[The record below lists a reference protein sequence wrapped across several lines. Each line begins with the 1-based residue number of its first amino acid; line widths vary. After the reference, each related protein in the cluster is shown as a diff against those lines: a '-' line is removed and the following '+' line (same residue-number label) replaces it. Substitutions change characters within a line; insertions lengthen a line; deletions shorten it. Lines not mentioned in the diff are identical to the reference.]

1 VKTPKPAFNVFG
13 VPVFLP
19 PSSAFGV
26 ALISYFA
33 LPSSQAALNS
43 DSNDLPTLG
52 LALLHGIL
60 LYAVILVH
68 EIGHVVAAKRYGY
81 PVINVVLHIVGGHTA
96 FKNRFTRPRHQFV
109 VAIAGPLVTF
119 LPGLFAFGLLQFSSS
134 PAVQSLAEWTLWASI
149 IGGVVNLLP
158 GLPLDG
164 GAALSAVVWNR
175 TGDALK
181 GQFAAAYGGLGVSSL
196 WVIFPFI
203 AGAILGFVP
212 GWSDLL
218 LSWFIG
224 TWLAFQAWSQ
234 IQSLKRVKNDGGI
247 PTESMIDYEWSL
259 KVRRAIGLEST
270 ATLTEAI
277 ELMDNSK
284 AGAVLLMKDDSVHAL
299 MLEELIELEKSNP
312 SNTVPTRTALSASR
326 RIFDYDFLSRNV
338 ELDEF
343 RKILETS
350 TSQEWIVLDASN
362 KIYGVA
368 YRKDQDLL

>member
-1 VKTPKPAFNVFG
+1 MKTPKPAFNVFG

-26 ALISYFA
+26 LLISYFA
-33 LPSSQAALNS
+33 LPTSQAALNS
-43 DSNDLPTLG
+43 VSNDIPTLA

-60 LYAVILVH
+60 LYLVILVH

-81 PVINVVLHIVGGHTA
+81 PVINVVLHIIGGHTA
-96 FKNRFTRPRHQFV
+96 FKNRFSRPRHQFV

-119 LPGLFAFGLLQFSSS
+119 IPAVFAFGLLQFSPT
-134 PAVQSLAEWTLWASI
+134 PAVESLAQWTLWASV

-158 GLPLDG
+158 GVPLDG

-181 GQFAAAYGGLGVSSL
+181 GQFAAAYGGLAVSAL
-196 WVIFPFI
+196 WAMFPFI
-203 AGAILGFVP
+203 AGAALGFVP

-224 TWLAFQAWSQ
+224 TWLAFQAWTQ
-234 IQSLKRVKNDGGI
+234 IQSLNRIKKNGGI
-247 PTESMIDYEWSL
+247 VAEPVADTEWSL
-259 KVRRAIGLEST
+259 KVRRAIGLDST
-270 ATLTEAI
+270 ATITEAI

-284 AGAVLLMKDDSVHAL
+284 AGAILLMKDEAVYAL
-299 MLEELIELEKSNP
+299 VLEELIELEKS
-312 SNTVPTRTALSASR
+312 SNKEAIDTRTALSASR
-326 RIFDYDFLSRNV
+326 RIFDYDFLSQSV
-338 ELDEF
+338 DITEF
-343 RKILETS
+343 RKILDTS
-350 TSQEWIVLDASN
+350 TSQEWIVLDATN

-368 YRKDQDLL
+368 YRKDQGLT

>member
-43 DSNDLPTLG
+43 VSNDLPTLG

-119 LPGLFAFGLLQFSSS
+119 LPGLFAFGLLQFSPS

-181 GQFAAAYGGLGVSSL
+181 GQFAAAYGGLAVSSL

-203 AGAILGFVP
+203 AGAILEFVP

-234 IQSLKRVKNDGGI
+234 IQSLNRIKKNGGVLVE
-247 PTESMIDYEWSL
+247 PVIDSEWAL

-277 ELMDNSK
+277 ELMDNSR
-284 AGAVLLMKDDSVHAL
+284 AGAVLLMKDDAVYAL
-299 MLEELIELEKSNP
+299 VLEELIDLERSNP
-312 SNTVPTRTALSASR
+312 SKSESPRTALSASR
-326 RIFDYDFLSRNV
+326 RIFDYDFMSRNV
-338 ELDEF
+338 EIAEF
-343 RKILETS
+343 RKIIETS
-350 TSQEWIVLDASN
+350 TAQEWIVLDASN
-362 KIYGVA
+362 KIFGVA

>member
-26 ALISYFA
+26 VLIAYFA

-43 DSNDLPTLG
+43 VSNDLPTLG

-60 LYAVILVH
+60 LYLVILVH

-96 FKNRFTRPRHQFV
+96 FKNRFTRPRHQFY

-119 LPGLFAFGLLQFSSS
+119 VPGLFAFGLLQFSTS

-158 GLPLDG
+158 GVPLDG

-181 GQFAAAYGGLGVSSL
+181 GQFAAAYGGLAVSAL
-196 WVIFPFI
+196 WAVFPFI
-203 AGAILGFVP
+203 AGAGLGFVP

-234 IQSLKRVKNDGGI
+234 IQSLKRVKKNGGI

-284 AGAVLLMKDDSVHAL
+284 AGAVLLMKDDAVYSL

-312 SNTVPTRTALSASR
+312 SNNVPPRIALSASR
-326 RIFDYDFLSRNV
+326 RIFDYDFLSRNI
-338 ELDEF
+338 ELDVF

>member
-1 VKTPKPAFNVFG
+1 MKNPKPAFNVFG

-26 ALISYFA
+26 VLIAYFA
-33 LPSSQAALNS
+33 LPSSRTALNS
-43 DSNDLPTLG
+43 ASNDLPTLC

-60 LYAVILVH
+60 LYLVILVH

-119 LPGLFAFGLLQFSSS
+119 VPGLFAFGLLQFSPS
-134 PAVQSLAEWTLWASI
+134 AAIQSMAEWTLWASI

-158 GLPLDG
+158 GVPLDG

-181 GQFAAAYGGLGVSSL
+181 GQFAAAYGGLAISAL
-196 WVIFPFI
+196 WSVFPFI
-203 AGAILGFVP
+203 AGAGLGFVP

-224 TWLAFQAWSQ
+224 SWLAFQAWSQ
-234 IQSLKRVKNDGGI
+234 IQSLKRMKKSGGVL
-247 PTESMIDYEWSL
+247 PEPLIDSEWSL
-259 KVRRAIGLEST
+259 QVRRAIGLEST
-270 ATLTEAI
+270 ASLTEAI

-284 AGAVLLMKDDSVHAL
+284 AGAVLLMKDDAVYAL
-299 MLEELIELEKSNP
+299 VLEELIEAERSNP
-312 SNTVPTRTALSASR
+312 SSTVPPRTALSASR
-326 RIFDYDFLSRNV
+326 RIFDYDFLPKDIEV
-338 ELDEF
+338 ADF

-350 TSQEWIVLDASN
+350 TSQEWIVLDAFN

-368 YRKDQDLL
+368 YRKDQELL

>member
-1 VKTPKPAFNVFG
+1 MKTPKPAFNVFG

-26 ALISYFA
+26 LLISYFA
-33 LPSSQAALNS
+33 LPTSQAALNS
-43 DSNDLPTLG
+43 VSNDIPTLA

-60 LYAVILVH
+60 LYLVILVH

-81 PVINVVLHIVGGHTA
+81 PVINVVLHIIGGHTA
-96 FKNRFTRPRHQFV
+96 FKNRFSRPRHQFV

-119 LPGLFAFGLLQFSSS
+119 IPAVFAFGLLQFSPT
-134 PAVQSLAEWTLWASI
+134 PAIESLAQWTLWASV

-158 GLPLDG
+158 GVPLDG

-181 GQFAAAYGGLGVSSL
+181 GQFAAAYGGLAVSAL
-196 WVIFPFI
+196 WAMFPFI
-203 AGAILGFVP
+203 AGAALGFVP

-224 TWLAFQAWSQ
+224 TWLAFQAWTQ
-234 IQSLKRVKNDGGI
+234 IQSLNRIKKNGGI
-247 PTESMIDYEWSL
+247 VAEPVADTEWSL
-259 KVRRAIGLEST
+259 KVRRAIGLDST
-270 ATLTEAI
+270 ATITEAI

-284 AGAVLLMKDDSVHAL
+284 AGAILLMKDEAVYAL
-299 MLEELIELEKSNP
+299 VLEELIELEKS
-312 SNTVPTRTALSASR
+312 SSKVAIATRTALSASR
-326 RIFDYDFLSRNV
+326 RIFDYDFLSQSV
-338 ELDEF
+338 DITEF

-350 TSQEWIVLDASN
+350 TSQEWIVLDATD

-368 YRKDQDLL
+368 YRKDQGLT